1 MDDQTPT
8 PSHKTPKRGTVCERC
23 HTRGPRFTDGE
34 PLDIRYRITASG
46 ESKFL
51 CFRCRAAE
59 ALLLEER
66 KRVVERKIK
75 LLKEKP
81 IEVPE
86 LDEAD
91 HIRLKGM
98 GVKWP
103 KEESKEVLTMAT
115 Q

>member
-1 MDDQTPT
+1 M
-8 PSHKTPKRGTVCERC
+8 
-23 HTRGPRFTDGE
+23 
-34 PLDIRYRITASG
+34 
-46 ESKFL
+46 
-51 CFRCRAAE
+51 
-59 ALLLEER
+59 
-66 KRVVERKIK
+66 VERKIK